1 MLHRSL
7 LLEEGGMA
15 RLVEWG
21 NFGSYPAIGGHVTIA
36 HYSDKGT
43 YLIFDCWKH
52 YRARVN
58 PKRPP
63 GTVT

>member
-21 NFGSYPAIGGHVTIA
+21 NFRSYPAIGRHVTIA
-36 HYSDKGT
+36 HCSDT
-43 YLIFDCWKH
+43 ASYLTFENWKY

-58 PKRPP
+58 PKQPP
-63 GTVT
+63 GAIT